1 MYCWRARDL
10 LRLQMGR
17 NGRDVRNL
25 ASEDL
30 EDTEDSEDTEDPED
44 TEVTMESEELMDIMR
59 SRRSIRAFRPDPLTQ
74 DQIDTL
80 IEALLSAPSAGNLQ
94 SRQFFFVTNK
104 ELQRE
109 LVRAALGQDFI
120 AEAPLVV
127 VACTDARIQRRYG
140 SRGTSLY
147 AFMDVAASVQNAMLV
162 AQAMGLGTCWVGA
175 FNEEPV
181 HALLKLPP
189 NLRPVTMF
197 PVGRPAE
204 SPLAPHRV
212 SRKAAVS
219 FID

>member
-1 MYCWRARDL
+1 
-10 LRLQMGR
+10 
-17 NGRDVRNL
+17 
-25 ASEDL
+25 
-30 EDTEDSEDTEDPED
+30 
-44 TEVTMESEELMDIMR
+44 MELMELMDIMQ
-59 SRRSIRAFRPDPLTQ
+59 SRRSIRAFRPDPLTP

-104 ELQRE
+104 ELQWE

-127 VACTDARIQRRYG
+127 VACTDTRVQRRYG
-140 SRGTSLY
+140 SRGTTLY
-147 AFMDVAASVQNAMLV
+147 SIMDVAASVQNALLA
-162 AQAMGLGTCWVGA
+162 AQSMGLGACWIGA

-189 NLRPVTMF
+189 NLRPVTMI
-197 PVGRPAE
+197 PVGYPAE
-204 SPLAPHRV
+204 SPSPPPRV

-219 FID
+219 FIE